1 MSVRSILLSLS
12 ASLASATN
20 LYATHYSGTV
30 YSLSLTQ
37 SQNESTLAISSQI
50 DGCGPMPSWLT
61 LDSAARIL
69 YCSDETGDASTNG
82 SLSALSA
89 SSDGKL
95 SVIAS
100 TDAAPGGGVNSVIYT
115 GEHGAQYLAIAHYG
129 GSALSTF
136 ALPLTPSSQPLQVF
150 RYTFTTDDPNR
161 RPQQDSPH
169 PHQVFLDPTG
179 SFVLVPD
186 LGSDLLRVYSIDRTT
201 GELKSNCADLS
212 YPTGS
217 GPRHGLFWETGDDHH
232 SILTSQRGQTP
243 AQIRRR
249 GSNRRAQQQQQG
261 AATLYTANEL
271 DGHLKVFEVSYVSN
285 GCLSFDQIQSLVPY
299 PTTND
304 SLPTGATLA
313 EIRKAGT
320 DGLYVSVRSDHGF
333 APFDSIAT
341 LTRHAN
347 ATVQFDRLS
356 SAYGTVPRTF
366 VVNKAGDLVAIGDQA
381 SSNVAIVPRD
391 PVTGVLGEAIANLQ
405 VGEPGEVGT
414 AQGLSSIIWDE

>member
-1 MSVRSILLSLS
+1 MSLRSILFSLS

-30 YSLSLTQ
+30 YSLSLTH
-37 SQNESTLAISSQI
+37 SSNGSDLAISSEIQ
-50 DGCGPMPSWLT
+50 GCGPMPSWLT
-61 LDSAARIL
+61 LDPATRII
-69 YCSDETGDASTNG
+69 YCNDETGDASTNG
-82 SLSALSA
+82 SLNALSA
-89 SSDGKL
+89 STDGTLKL
-95 SVIAS
+95 IAS

-136 ALPLTPSSQPLQVF
+136 TLPLTPDSQPLQVF
-150 RYTFTTDDPNR
+150 RYTFSDDNPKR

-186 LGSDLLRVYSIDRTT
+186 LGSDLLRVYAIDKAT
-201 GELKSNCADLS
+201 GKLQSHCTDLS

-217 GPRHGLFWETGDDHH
+217 GPRHGLFWESADDHH
-232 SILTSQRGQTP
+232 SILTTNNNRNT
-243 AQIRRR
+243 RRTTR
-249 GSNRRAQQQQQG
+249 RNRNQAQQQG

-271 DGHLKVFEVSYVSN
+271 DGHLKVFDVSYVSD
-285 GCLSFDQIQSLVPY
+285 GCLSFRQLQALVPY

-313 EIRKAGT
+313 EIRKAGN
-320 DGLYVSVRSDHGF
+320 GLYVSVRSDHGF
-333 APFDSIAT
+333 APYDSIAT

-347 ATVQFDRLS
+347 ATVEFERLS

-366 VVNKAGDLVAIGDQA
+366 VINKAGDLVAIGDQA
-381 SSNVAIVPRD
+381 SSNVAIVARD
-391 PVTGVLGEAIANLQ
+391 PVTGVLGDKIAELQ
-405 VGEPGEVGT
+405 VGEPGAVGT
-414 AQGLSSIIWDE
+414 AEGLSSIIWDE